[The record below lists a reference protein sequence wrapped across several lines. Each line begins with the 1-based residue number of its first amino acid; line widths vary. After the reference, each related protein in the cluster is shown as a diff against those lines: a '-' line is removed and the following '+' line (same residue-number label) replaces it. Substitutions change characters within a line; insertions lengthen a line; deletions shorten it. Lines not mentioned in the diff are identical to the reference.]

1 MVKKASS
8 LVYVYVCFGGGEGG
22 GEAGEKKGSLR
33 SVEFGT
39 QNKGYQIEKSCNIF
53 LTGNLE
59 RVQRCSWFDYVNKR
73 TTRLTSG
80 GDNFVNAISHA
91 RKKPLLAGY
100 VFT

>member
-8 LVYVYVCFGGGEGG
+8 LVFFFFGRGVGRV
-22 GEAGEKKGSLR
+22 KNLR
-33 SVEFGT
+33 LKIRDIKSK
-39 QNKGYQIEKSCNIF
+39 QNGNIF

-59 RVQRCSWFDYVNKR
+59 RFQRRSWFVYVNKR
-73 TTRLTSG
+73 TTRLASG
-80 GDNFVNAISHA
+80 GDNFVNAINHA

>member
-8 LVYVYVCFGGGEGG
+8 LVYAYAFFGGGGG
-22 GEAGEKKGSLR
+22 GEKGSLR

-39 QNKGYQIEKSCNIF
+39 QNKGYQVEKSCNIF

-59 RVQRCSWFDYVNKR
+59 RVQRRSWFVYVNKR
-73 TTRLTSG
+73 TSRLTSG
-80 GDNFVNAISHA
+80 GDYFVNAISHA

-100 VFT
+100 LHNKA

>member
-8 LVYVYVCFGGGEGG
+8 LVFFFFWEGSGEG
-22 GEAGEKKGSLR
+22 E
-33 SVEFGT
+33 EFGT

-59 RVQRCSWFDYVNKR
+59 RFQRRSWFVYVNKR
-73 TTRLTSG
+73 ATRLASG
-80 GDNFVNAISHA
+80 GDNFVNAINHA

>member
-8 LVYVYVCFGGGEGG
+8 LVYFSFLEGSGEG
-22 GEAGEKKGSLR
+22 E
-33 SVEFGT
+33 EFGT
-39 QNKGYQIEKSCNIF
+39 RNKGYQIEKSCNIF

-59 RVQRCSWFDYVNKR
+59 RFQRRSWFVYVNKR
-73 TTRLTSG
+73 TTRLASG
-80 GDNFVNAISHA
+80 GDNFVNAINHA

>member
-1 MVKKASS
+1 MFF
-8 LVYVYVCFGGGEGG
+8 FGGGGG
-22 GEAGEKKGSLR
+22 GGKAGEKKGSLR

-53 LTGNLE
+53 LIGNLE
-59 RVQRCSWFDYVNKR
+59 HVQRRSWFVYVNKR

-80 GDNFVNAISHA
+80 GENFVNAISHA
-91 RKKPLLAGY
+91 RKKLLLAGY

>member
-1 MVKKASS
+1 MVKKASP
-8 LVYVYVCFGGGEGG
+8 LVYVYVFLEGVG
-22 GEAGEKKGSLR
+22 RVKNLGLKIRDIKSKK
-33 SVEFGT
+33 VVTF
-39 QNKGYQIEKSCNIF
+39 F

-59 RVQRCSWFDYVNKR
+59 RFQRRSWFVYVNKR

-80 GDNFVNAISHA
+80 GDNFVNAINHA

>member
-1 MVKKASS
+1 MVKKASP
-8 LVYVYVCFGGGEGG
+8 LVYVYVFFGGVGEG
-22 GEAGEKKGSLR
+22 E
-33 SVEFGT
+33 EFGT

-59 RVQRCSWFDYVNKR
+59 RFQRRSWFVYVNKR

-80 GDNFVNAISHA
+80 GDNFVNAINHA

>member
-1 MVKKASS
+1 MGLKIRDVKS
-8 LVYVYVCFGGGEGG
+8 
-22 GEAGEKKGSLR
+22 KK
-33 SVEFGT
+33 VVTF
-39 QNKGYQIEKSCNIF
+39 F

-59 RVQRCSWFDYVNKR
+59 RFQRRSWFVYVNKR

-80 GDNFVNAISHA
+80 EDNFVNAINHA